1 LFRHPQCAA
10 RVNSGSTIKADS
22 QTAGSRVHGNAMHL
36 LPASDGQTELTAAFL
51 KRQARSLYWRG
62 WLLSLIADELGVKYQ
77 TLASWKN
84 RGGWDDASPRQ
95 VIEDRIEAK
104 IANYLDKPDFNE
116 GDMKRVDFLM
126 RQMERSAR
134 IGKFEESGREG
145 DLNPKIA
152 RRNDDAA
159 KAKREEKRRNFLTM
173 EQWAA
178 LLGDFHDRNF
188 AYQAAWWE
196 QRDQRTRK
204 ILKSRQI
211 GATWYFAREAVA
223 KIAEAVLAGEQPR
236 NQIFLSASKRQAL
249 KFKREIV
256 SWVKRV
262 CDVDL
267 AGDPIML
274 DFSGLENDDGEPI
287 ALDQVGLYPI
297 STNSNTAQG
306 ESGDF
311 YFDEFFWV
319 HGFAQLRKVAAAMA
333 THKIFKRTY
342 FSTPSTKTHEAFDF
356 WSGAEWN
363 RGKAKAKQREFDC
376 SHKNL
381 AAGKVMPDGSWCQVV
396 TLDDAIAGGLGAL
409 VDVEEL
415 RAESS
420 EDEFRNLYGCEF
432 VDDAESSF
440 PWARLAPAR
449 VDSFL
454 SWRDFDP
461 AKLDIPGGR
470 PFADK
475 PVWLGYDPNKQGRDD
490 AALGIVAAPD
500 RPGVDKLR
508 CLDKYRLNDLD
519 FQGQADFI
527 RRVAAHY
534 NVTDISIDTTG
545 HGRAVFELVK
555 RWFPNVRAIEYS
567 VATKTALVLKGQSL
581 FRQGRVEFDQGWS
594 DVMQAFMA
602 IRPTLTGSGK
612 GVTYTASR
620 NGQIGHADIA
630 WAFLHAFSNE
640 PLDIAAAAE
649 GGGARVVFS
658 D

>member
-1 LFRHPQCAA
+1 
-10 RVNSGSTIKADS
+10 
-22 QTAGSRVHGNAMHL
+22 MHL
-36 LPASDGQTELTAAFL
+36 LPASDGQTELTAAYL
-51 KRQARSLYWRG
+51 RRQARSLYWRG
-62 WLLSLIADELGVKYQ
+62 WPMAAIAEELEIKYP

-84 RGGWDDASPRQ
+84 RGAWDDASPRQ
-95 VIEDRIEAK
+95 IIEDRIEAK
-104 IANYLDKPDFNE
+104 IANLLDKDPFGE

-134 IGKFEESGREG
+134 IGKFEASGREG

-159 KAKREEKRRNFLTM
+159 KEKRADKRKNFLTLD
-173 EQWAA
+173 QWQA
-178 LLGDFHDRNF
+178 LLDDFHDRNF
-188 AYQAAWWE
+188 AYQAAWWD

-211 GATWYFAREAVA
+211 GATWYFAREALA

-249 KFKREIV
+249 KFKRELV

-267 AGDPIML
+267 QGDPIML
-274 DFSGLENDDGEPI
+274 DFAGLADADGEPI
-287 ALDQVGLYPI
+287 GLDQVGLYPI

-342 FSTPSTKTHEAFDF
+342 FSTPSTKTHEAFAF
-356 WSGAEWN
+356 WSGEEWN
-363 RGKAKAKQREFDC
+363 RGKAKGKQQAFDC
-376 SHKNL
+376 SHKAL
-381 AAGKVMPDGSWCQVV
+381 AGGKIMPDGSWCQVV

-409 VDVEEL
+409 VDVDEL

-420 EDEFRNLYGCEF
+420 EDEYRNLYDCEF
-432 VDDAESSF
+432 VDDAASSF

-449 VDSFL
+449 VESFYK
-454 SWRDFDP
+454 WRDFKP
-461 AKLDIPGGR
+461 ALLDIAGGR
-470 PFADK
+470 PFGDK

-490 AALGIVAAPD
+490 AALAIIAPPD
-500 RPGVDKLR
+500 QPGVGKLR
-508 CLDKYRLNDLD
+508 ILDKYRMNDLD

-527 RRVAAHY
+527 KSIAARY

-555 RWFPNVRAIEYS
+555 RWFPTVRAIEYS
-567 VATKTALVLKGQSL
+567 VATKTALVIKGQSL
-581 FRQGRVEFDQGWS
+581 FRSGRVEFDQGWT
-594 DVMQAFMA
+594 DLMQAFMA
-602 IRPTLTGSGK
+602 IRPTLTGSGR

-630 WAFLHAFSNE
+630 WAVLHAFSNE
-640 PLDIAAAAE
+640 PLDVAAAA
-649 GGGARVVFS
+649 GGALGGRVIFS